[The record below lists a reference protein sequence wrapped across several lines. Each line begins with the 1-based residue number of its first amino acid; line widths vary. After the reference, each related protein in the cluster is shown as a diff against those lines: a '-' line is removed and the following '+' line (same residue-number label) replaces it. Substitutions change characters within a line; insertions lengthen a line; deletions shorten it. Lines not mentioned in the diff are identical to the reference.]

1 MTSPAN
7 QPDSPVFQGH
17 SLDFSVAAGACEERQ
32 LAEGESAIVDLA
44 CQVLEEEAEAILA
57 IRNRLSIEFEDAI
70 EMLAQCN
77 GKVVVTGMGKSG
89 HIANKIAATLASTGT
104 PAFFVHPAELRHGD
118 FGMMDE
124 KDVVIALSGSG
135 ETQEITMVLDPI
147 KRLGLKLIAMTGN
160 LSSTLARFADIVL
173 DVGVEREACPLNLA
187 PTSSTTAALAMGD
200 ALAIVLMSLKG
211 FQKEDFARSHPGGNL
226 GKMLITVQDVMRSGI
241 QVPTV
246 GVSTDYGTVL
256 KEIDEKKLGFTTV
269 LDGEGRLRGI
279 ITDGDL
285 RRGLIKHGAEF
296 FNKDAEEL
304 MTRTPKTISPDCLAV
319 AALKL
324 MEKHSISALLI
335 LDEQSRP
342 VGLIDLKDLLK
353 AGII

>member
-1 MTSPAN
+1 MTV
-7 QPDSPVFQGH
+7 QPNKPVFQGH
-17 SLDFSVAAGACEERQ
+17 SLDFSVAASAQGER
-32 LAEGESAIVDLA
+32 LISEGQSEVIDIAYEVLTSES
-44 CQVLEEEAEAILA
+44 EAILA
-57 IRNRLSIEFEDAI
+57 MRNRLSTDFENAI
-70 EMLAQCN
+70 ELLANCN

-89 HIANKIAATLASTGT
+89 HIACKIAATLASTGT

-124 KDVVIALSGSG
+124 KDVVVALSGSG
-135 ETQEITMVLDPI
+135 ETQEITLVLDPI

-160 LSSTLARFADIVL
+160 LSSTLAKFSDIVL
-173 DVGVEREACPLNLA
+173 DVGVEKEACPLNLA

-200 ALAIVLMSLKG
+200 ALAITLMTMKG
-211 FQKEDFARSHPGGNL
+211 FEKEDFARSHPGGNL

-246 GVSTDYGTVL
+246 GVSAEYNSVL
-256 KEIDEKKLGFTTV
+256 AEIDEKKLGFTAV
-269 LDGEGRLRGI
+269 CDGEGRLRGI

-285 RRGLIKHGAEF
+285 RRGLIRHGAEF

-304 MTRTPKTISPDCLAV
+304 MTKAPKTISPECLAV

-335 LDEQSRP
+335 LDGQSRP